1 MNLLSSLRYL
11 VALQEHRHFGRAAK
25 ACHVTQPA
33 LSNALRALEAEFGVA
48 IVRRDR
54 SFVGFTLEGERVLAS
69 AQRMMHE
76 HAFLQEALRG
86 DAQTPTGT
94 LRMGAVPT
102 AVPIAARFAAQLQA
116 KHPGIVPVVLSM
128 SSLMLEQGLQNLSL
142 DLALGY
148 TDRMDLAAGRL
159 TALPQYVEHYFLVR
173 RALHAHADGM
183 QMGEATTW
191 QAAAALPLCLL
202 TQDMHNRTI
211 VDAAFASVGEV
222 PQPALETNSI
232 LTMALSVAVGAVSSV
247 LPGALV
253 SVVRNYRELEAL
265 PLHSPHIQTP
275 IGLMSHASVRPT
287 RALEAALVLA
297 QDQAWLQHASA
308 HSGLLKS

>member
-1 MNLLSSLRYL
+1 M
-11 VALQEHRHFGRAAK
+11 
-25 ACHVTQPA
+25 
-33 LSNALRALEAEFGVA
+33 
-48 IVRRDR
+48 
-54 SFVGFTLEGERVLAS
+54 
-69 AQRMMHE
+69 
-76 HAFLQEALRG
+76 
-86 DAQTPTGT
+86 
-94 LRMGAVPT
+94 
-102 AVPIAARFAAQLQA
+102 
-116 KHPGIVPVVLSM
+116 VLSM
-128 SSLMLEQGLQNLSL
+128 SSQDLEQGLGDLSL